1 MDQESVG
8 NRNAGWSTEHS
19 QVLLGVGGAQGGG
32 DVFGEVRVSGL
43 VTMTIRREEKH
54 LSTQTCAHLTRVA

>member
-1 MDQESVG
+1 MWETG
-8 NRNAGWSTEHS
+8 MLALALSTEHS

-43 VTMTIRREEKH
+43 VTMVIRTGEKH
-54 LSTQTCAHLTRVA
+54 LSTQMCAHLTHVA